1 MTPMPLGFCILSLAL
16 SSTAMGEG
24 LDACSTSGFV
34 VPDGSAG
41 GSTAMLEVPAGS
53 DPLIVTEVRL
63 ELELEH
69 PWVGDL
75 VVRLIAPD
83 GSTSV
88 DLLDRVGTVP
98 AGFPGPFGCGGDDIL
113 ASLDDDALDA
123 ADQTCS
129 ITGSPVL
136 VGSLRPQQPL
146 AGFNGVDP
154 TGIWQ
159 LQISDQQSGDQ
170 GTFISACLR
179 LEVATDCDGDG
190 VPDDCSCQ
198 GDLDGDG
205 VVGGADLAAML
216 GYWGTND
223 PAADLDGD
231 ELVGGADLSRL
242 LGNWGSC
249 N

>member
-1 MTPMPLGFCILSLAL
+1 M
-16 SSTAMGEG
+16 
-24 LDACSTSGFV
+24 
-34 VPDGSAG
+34 
-41 GSTAMLEVPAGS
+41 
-53 DPLIVTEVRL
+53 
-63 ELELEH
+63 
-69 PWVGDL
+69 
-75 VVRLIAPD
+75 
-83 GSTSV
+83 
-88 DLLDRVGTVP
+88 
-98 AGFPGPFGCGGDDIL
+98 
-113 ASLDDDALDA
+113 
-123 ADQTCS
+123 
-129 ITGSPVL
+129 
-136 VGSLRPQQPL
+136 
-146 AGFNGVDP
+146 DP

-249 N
+249 NCPAESTGIRVPDPRAGRDLEPATQLNTTTRSP